1 MRTQPHSKSSLFLIE
16 MLFSLLFFSMI
27 AALCIQVFVQSHRL
41 SQKSENLN
49 EAQNLASSLAEV
61 IIASEGNSSSM
72 RTYFPEA
79 VFSEDQIFLYYDSDW
94 NLTSEKNSSYALV
107 ASLQQ
112 KDFTL
117 SGTISVSEN
126 KKNPKEKES
135 EIYSLSFRHHIPKT
149 VTEESSA
156 RGKRSKHS
164 GQENTKEGTIQ

>member
-1 MRTQPHSKSSLFLIE
+1 MRTQTHSKSSLFLIE
-16 MLFSLLFFSMI
+16 MLFSLLFFSII
-27 AALCIQVFVQSHRL
+27 AALCIQVFVQSHTL
-41 SQKSENLN
+41 SKKSENLN

-61 IIASEGNSSSM
+61 IIASEGDSSSI

-94 NLTSEKNSSYALV
+94 NLTSEENSSYVLFTA
-107 ASLQQ
+107 LQQ

-126 KKNPKEKES
+126 RKNPKEKEN

-156 RGKRSKHS
+156 YRKKSEHS
-164 GQENTKEGTIQ
+164 GQKNTKEGIIQ